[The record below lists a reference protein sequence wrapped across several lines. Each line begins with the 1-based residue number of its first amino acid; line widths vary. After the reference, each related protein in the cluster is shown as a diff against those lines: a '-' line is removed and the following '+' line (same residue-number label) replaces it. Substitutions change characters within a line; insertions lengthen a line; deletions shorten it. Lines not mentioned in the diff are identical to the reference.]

1 LRRHRKSGLA
11 AAGSCLAVYVVL
23 AVAFHWLIKP
33 VVGKNYGPA
42 AYLPPETFAARFDA
56 LPEAP
61 ARAAFASP
69 VSSPLAP
76 EPAIATAVKAPAP
89 DTAAAPK
96 KAPKKHVARARPP
109 RPQEQPIKAQQNPG
123 SPWDFA
129 SRGLFGNRPWF

>member
-1 LRRHRKSGLA
+1 MRRHRKSALA
-11 AAGSCLAVYVVL
+11 AAGSCLAIYVVL

-42 AYLPPETFAARFDA
+42 TYLPPETFALRFDA

-61 ARAAFASP
+61 ARAALASP
-69 VSSPLAP
+69 VAP
-76 EPAIATAVKAPAP
+76 EPAAAAAVTAGAP
-89 DTAAAPK
+89 DTAVAPK

-109 RPQEQPIKAQQNPG
+109 RPQEQPVRPQQSAG
-123 SPWDFA
+123 APWDFV